1 MFSEYNDFKITNN
14 PDKLVI
20 FLHGVGSN
28 GQDLIDLAPLFAEKF
43 KNAYFISP
51 NGLEKYDMAPFG
63 YQWFSLKD
71 RSVEAMMQGISK
83 SAPIL
88 AKNIEEKLS
97 ELGLSHKDLIL
108 IGFSQGTM
116 MAIDFALRAKEKIC
130 AVIGFSGTIVP
141 PKDVDELIAKNFP
154 NNSSGIENKTPF
166 CLIHGIDDE
175 VLSIDYMRKSVEFL
189 KSQGF
194 TVASLEIPNLRHSID
209 KSGVDFAI
217 EFISNNFNTT
227 HHLFY

>member
-1 MFSEYNDFKITNN
+1 MFVEYNEFKVTDKPN
-14 PDKLVI
+14 KLVI

-28 GQDLIDLAPLFAEKF
+28 AQDLIDLAPLFAEKF
-43 KNAYFISP
+43 RDAYFISP
-51 NGLEKYDMAPFG
+51 NAIEKYDMAPFG

-71 RSVEAMMQGISK
+71 RSVEAMQEGIAK

-88 AKNIEEKLS
+88 AKNIEEKLT
-97 ELGLSHKDLIL
+97 ELNFSHKDLIL

-130 AVIGFSGTIVP
+130 AVIGFSGTMVP
-141 PKDVDELIAKNFP
+141 PSDVDELITKNSAEAGDQ
-154 NNSSGIENKTPF
+154 NNKTPV
-166 CLIHGIDDE
+166 CLIHGTDDE
-175 VLSIDYMRKSVEFL
+175 VLAVEYMRKSIDFL

-194 TVASLEIPNLRHSID
+194 PTDSLEIPNLKHSID

-217 EFISNNFNTT
+217 NFISK
-227 HHLFY
+227 YY

>member
-1 MFSEYNDFKITNN
+1 MFSEYNDFKITNSPN
-14 PDKLVI
+14 KLVI

-71 RSVEAMMQGISK
+71 RSVDAMSQGIAK

-88 AKNIEEKLS
+88 AKNIEEKLL

-108 IGFSQGTM
+108 VGFSQGTM
-116 MAIDFALRAKEKIC
+116 MAIDFAFRAKEKIC
-130 AVIGFSGTIVP
+130 AVVGFSGTMVP
-141 PKDVDELIAKNFP
+141 SIDADELIAKN
-154 NNSSGIENKTPF
+154 SASASGIENKTPV
-166 CLIHGIDDE
+166 CLIHGTDDE
-175 VLSIDYMRKSVEFL
+175 VLSVDYMRKSVEFL

-194 TVASLEIPNLRHSID
+194 PVASLEIPNLRHSID

-217 EFISNNFNTT
+217 DFISK
-227 HHLFY
+227 YY

>member
-1 MFSEYNDFKITNN
+1 MFAEYNDFKITNN

-51 NGLEKYDMAPFG
+51 NGSEKYDLAPFG

-71 RSVEAMMQGISK
+71 RSVEAMSHGIAK

-88 AKNIEEKLS
+88 AKNIEEKLA
-97 ELGLSHKDLIL
+97 ELGLSYKDLIL

-141 PKDVDELIAKNFP
+141 PKDIDELIAKNSS
-154 NNSSGIENKTPF
+154 NASGIENKTPL

-175 VLSIDYMRKSVEFL
+175 VLSVDYMHKSVEFL
-189 KSQGF
+189 ESQGF
-194 TVASLEIPNLRHSID
+194 PVESLEIPNLRHSID
-209 KSGVDFAI
+209 KNGLDFAI
-217 EFISNNFNTT
+217 NFISK
-227 HHLFY
+227 YY

>member
-1 MFSEYNDFKITNN
+1 MFAEYNDFKVTND

-71 RSVEAMMQGISK
+71 RSVEAMQQGMAK

-130 AVIGFSGTIVP
+130 AVIGFSGTMVP
-141 PKDVDELIAKNFP
+141 PKDADELIVKNSSDF
-154 NNSSGIENKTPF
+154 SGIENKTPI
-166 CLIHGIDDE
+166 CIIHGLDDE
-175 VLSIDYMRKSVEFL
+175 VLSVDYMRKSVEFL

-194 TVASLEIPNLRHSID
+194 LVESLEIPNLRHSID
-209 KSGVDFAI
+209 KSGVDFAVN
-217 EFISNNFNTT
+217 FISK
-227 HHLFY
+227 YY